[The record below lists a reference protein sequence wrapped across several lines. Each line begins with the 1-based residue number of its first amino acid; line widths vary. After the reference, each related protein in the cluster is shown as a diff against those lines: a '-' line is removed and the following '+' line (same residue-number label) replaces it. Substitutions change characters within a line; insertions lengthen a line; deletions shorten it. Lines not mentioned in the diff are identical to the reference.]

1 MPPPTKVPRS
11 GDGSLYNHLCM
22 ALWLGVIHYTIA
34 IAAVALCFLPHP
46 LAMAVLALLGAAAV
60 LPNAP
65 PYPAWGI
72 SLSRAITRAAESYF
86 PLSLEWEDEAG
97 YLAAAKAGTPTLI
110 GLEPHSVLPLAIVT
124 FGAYFYAP
132 SAPAEVRN
140 SRALASSTIFA
151 VPLLRQLWSWLGMD
165 PISRKHM
172 AGMST

>member
-140 SRALASSTIFA
+140 GVRR
-151 VPLLRQLWSWLGMD
+151 RQ
-165 PISRKHM
+165 
-172 AGMST
+172 